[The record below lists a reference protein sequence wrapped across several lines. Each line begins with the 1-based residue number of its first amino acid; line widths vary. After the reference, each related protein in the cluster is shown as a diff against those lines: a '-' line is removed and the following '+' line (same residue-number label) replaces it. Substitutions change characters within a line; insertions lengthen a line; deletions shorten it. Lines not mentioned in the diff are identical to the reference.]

1 MADVVIVYDSKTGHT
16 EKVAQEIFNGVKESG
31 ASVELKRVDDVTV
44 EDVLKA
50 KGVILGSPN
59 ISDNYSAKMRDFVEN
74 KLARAKPYDKV
85 GAAFGTHKW
94 NDDNIKRL
102 ENDMR
107 WKGIRLVSEGINVH
121 RHGNGDILK
130 KLREMGKRVGEESKK
145 AA

>member
-1 MADVVIVYDSKTGHT
+1 MSDVVIVYDTKTGNT
-16 EKVAQEIFNGVKESG
+16 EKVAQEILGGVKESG
-31 ASVELKRVDDVTV
+31 ASVELKKVDDITV

-59 ISDNYSAKMRDFVEN
+59 IGDNYSTKMREFVDT
-74 KLARAKPYDKV
+74 KLTRAKPWDKV

-107 WKGIRLVSEGINVH
+107 WKGIRLVAEGINVH
-121 RHGNGDILK
+121 RHSEADVAI
-130 KLREMGKRVGEESKK
+130 KLRELGRRVGEEAKK
-145 AA
+145 AL

>member
-16 EKVAQEIFNGVKESG
+16 EKVAQEILGGVKESG
-31 ASVELKRVDDVTV
+31 ATVELKKVDDVTV

-59 ISDNYSAKMRDFVEN
+59 IGDSYTAKMRDFVEN

-85 GAAFGTHKW
+85 GAAFGTYKW
-94 NDDNIKRL
+94 NQENLKRL

-107 WKGIRLVSEGINVH
+107 WKGVRLVAEGINVH
-121 RHGNGDILK
+121 RHDSGDVTK
-130 KLREMGKRVGEESKK
+130 KLREMGRIVGIEALKK
-145 AA
+145 